1 MMNSMLLK
9 AVGIATALMFAC
21 APVALAQLPKPVL
34 VSEDMIL
41 SGGVPKDGIPALT
54 HPRHVASSAVGDMR
68 GDSRVV
74 GVVVNGEAR
83 AYPLN
88 ILVWHECINDTLG
101 GIPIAVTFCPLCDSV
116 FVFERR
122 VGSRVLEFGISGLL
136 YQSNVLL
143 YDRQARTGQE
153 SLWSQIEM
161 RAVAGPAA
169 AKKRR
174 LTLVD
179 STLVQWGAW
188 RNQYPDSSVV
198 SVETGHNKAY
208 GRSPYTQYK
217 RSDQLIFPITGRSGR
232 RPDLANKDR
241 VVVVEA
247 SGATKAYPV
256 ADLLRAP
263 NNVIMDDLGGRA
275 VAVAL
280 DRGSG
285 LVDVVPVDE
294 EGNPVQHSFPI
305 KRAYTFWFA
314 WDATHPKGEVY
325 QP

>member
-1 MMNSMLLK
+1 MNNALLK
-9 AVGIATALMFAC
+9 AVGIATVLTFGC
-21 APVALAQLPKPVL
+21 APIALAQLPQPVL
-34 VSEDMIL
+34 VPEDMIL
-41 SGGVPKDGIPALT
+41 SGGVPKDGIPALNN
-54 HPRHVASSAVGDMR
+54 PRAVPVSSVRTMR
-68 GDSRVV
+68 GDSRVI
-74 GVVVNGEAR
+74 GVIVNGEAR

-101 GIPIAVTFCPLCDSV
+101 GVPIAVTFCPLCDSV

-169 AKKRR
+169 AKKQQ
-174 LTLVD
+174 LQLID
-179 STLVQWGAW
+179 SSLVQWEAW
-188 RNQYPDSSVV
+188 RNQHPDSTVISA
-198 SVETGHNKAY
+198 ETGHNKAY
-208 GRSPYTQYK
+208 GRSPYTQYL
-217 RSDQLIFPITGRSGR
+217 RSDQLMFPITGRSGR

-241 VVVVEA
+241 VMVVEV
-247 SGATKAYPV
+247 GGFTKAYPL

-263 NNVIMDDLGGRA
+263 SNAITDNLGGRP
-275 VAVAL
+275 VAVTL

-294 EGNPVQHSFPI
+294 EGNPVQSSLPI

-314 WDATHPKGEVY
+314 WDATHPAGEVY